1 MATDVGDLVE
11 RAPVLYQDID
21 GERHTV
27 EGGYAIRSDRTVG
40 FRVGKYDAKYPLVI
54 DPILSYSTYL
64 GGSAQER
71 ANGVAID
78 AAGNIIVVGE
88 TYSTDFPMVNAA
100 SGDRG
105 WGDVFVAK
113 LTPSGDALIYA
124 TYLGGDTIDVAGG
137 VDVDAGGNAYV
148 VGSTWSWDFPTLNAA
163 QSRHHGES
171 DTFVAKLD
179 PSGVLLYSTL
189 LGGRLQDYA
198 NAIAVDSAH
207 IAGSTFSSNFPTVN
221 PLQTMLTGN
230 PAYRTMDGGA
240 TWTGMKNG
248 LNTTGVLCFAFDPV
262 QPSTMYAGT
271 WSVPMEVRSS
281 SRPISVEPASKRRP
295 ASQSTGTAI
304 ATSPGLPNRRIF
316 RS

>member
-148 VGSTWSWDFPTLNAA
+148 VGSTWSWDFRRSMLPSRGITARATPSWPSWIPPAFSFIRRCSAA
-163 QSRHHGES
+163 VSR
-171 DTFVAKLD
+171 TTRT
-179 PSGVLLYSTL
+179 PSQWTRKDARTS
-189 LGGRLQDYA
+189 
-198 NAIAVDSAH
+198 
-207 IAGSTFSSNFPTVN
+207 
-221 PLQTMLTGN
+221 
-230 PAYRTMDGGA
+230 PAQRSRA
-240 TWTGMKNG
+240 T
-248 LNTTGVLCFAFDPV
+248 
-262 QPSTMYAGT
+262 
-271 WSVPMEVRSS
+271 
-281 SRPISVEPASKRRP
+281 SRP
-295 ASQSTGTAI
+295 
-304 ATSPGLPNRRIF
+304 
-316 RS
+316 